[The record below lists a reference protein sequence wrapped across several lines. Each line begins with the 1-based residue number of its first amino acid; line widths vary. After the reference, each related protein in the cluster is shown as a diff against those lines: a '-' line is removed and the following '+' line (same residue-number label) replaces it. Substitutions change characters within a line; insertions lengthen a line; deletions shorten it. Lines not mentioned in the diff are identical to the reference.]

1 MPLPPPT
8 LLPLPPPPPLPP
20 QAGLLSSLT
29 STFTDLGLDVVRADI
44 GGGGGVFRDQF
55 WVTTAEGTQVG
66 GADLAAVQAALELTL
81 ASAAK
86 QAVASRPKLSVPGAT
101 EDRQELLHTLMD
113 TYVKNDV
120 LSIQQ
125 SIVNREC
132 RRGGGG
138 ACRMR
143 AVRARCRWRRA
154 ACWHAVPPP
163 CCPPWWP
170 PASLLRPSLTPPSHC
185 PPTAPSTPPCLPCLL
200 LPADVEYTMA
210 RSRYKFDDLEAY
222 MATAY
227 SVRDRLIEEWND
239 TQ

>member
-1 MPLPPPT
+1 MLRLPPLQVPESDMEAMKNAIEV
-8 LLPLPPPPPLPP
+8 LLASFSKP
-20 QAGLLSSLT
+20 A
-29 STFTDLGLDVVRADI
+29 
-44 GGGGGVFRDQF
+44 
-55 WVTTAEGTQVG
+55 
-66 GADLAAVQAALELTL
+66 AAV
-81 ASAAK
+81 
-86 QAVASRPKLSVPGAT
+86 RPKLSVPGVT

-132 RRGGGG
+132 GGG
-138 ACRMR
+138 ACRR
-143 AVRARCRWRRA
+143 PPGWQRRLRMHA
-154 ACWHAVPPP
+154 AQRHCHSAALPAAFTCCIAASHCMAVPGSHPQ
-163 CCPPWWP
+163 P
-170 PASLLRPSLTPPSHC
+170 PAWLTCWGPR
-185 PPTAPSTPPCLPCLL
+185 
-200 LPADVEYTMA
+200 ADVEYTMA